1 MDLLTHSILQ
11 VCFLTPMLIGQAA
24 DTKETT
30 DDNADAEIK
39 KHLDAI
45 EAQASGDVL
54 IVECNGT
61 YGISTIQSAI
71 DAAEDGDTIVVL
83 PRNYL
88 GIKCDGNRYMERIDF
103 KGKAVTVR
111 GLIPGDRELV
121 RRTTIDG
128 AQEGTVVTMEHGEP
142 RGAVLD
148 GFSITGGKAA
158 SNGGGISINYGCPII
173 RNCVIIG
180 NEAGYQGG
188 GIHCG
193 MYTRAVIRN
202 CRIKHNKAAHGGGI
216 AIQGALPTISNC
228 VIAQNVAASGGGL
241 SLSLRNKQTLTIR
254 QCTIAGNVA
263 TSMGGGGIK
272 CHVDHKLNL
281 ERCILW
287 DNKSC
292 KNDQVFFW
300 DRGQIEVTDC
310 DVQGGRDT
318 IRFFLEESKSPLWGD
333 GNIDADPLFADVS
346 VCDYTLPPNSPCLKG
361 AVRSKQ
367 PIGYVFD
374 ASDKFLKDLDSSV
387 ECKPYFDS
395 DEHWRKWAEQKE
407 QDRKAMKKRLLAFR
421 FERTREEELK
431 HLKSSVLG
439 VELTYPA
446 NWQREDLIGFGN
458 GMHTEP
464 KTWEQRMRAPVTLV
478 NGRYDVP
485 WAEIVVTV
493 RQAFDGKLDD
503 FLKELEFE
511 EASWDLVEFAPG
523 LRGVRTIAQTE
534 SRRGKT
540 WQEIEYVVVHDRRAV
555 HIRCACP
562 LKAFPVLVGVF
573 DQIAQSLRIFTPM
586 DNWPRPGTT
595 KVFKA
600 AGYSFEYP
608 GEWVWA
614 HPKYDD
620 AVAESRNAQFM
631 TVEWMGLKPEDY
643 DPSQQDIPM
652 LTAMGSK
659 RMSLQQH
666 KDYLERLRAAPI
678 NTVETSEPF
687 VTAEGRQGLRTV
699 FGSGSR
705 FGIYY
710 AVEMPSGGLI
720 LLNFSCSNGLEK
732 WESTFER
739 IAESLVLTP
748 SSP

>member
-1 MDLLTHSILQ
+1 MDLLTYSILQ
-11 VCFLTPMLIGQAA
+11 VCFLTPVLFGQAA

-30 DDNADAEIK
+30 DDNPDAEIK
-39 KHLDAI
+39 KRLDAI

-54 IVECNGT
+54 VVECNGT
-61 YGISTIQSAI
+61 YGFSTIQSAI
-71 DAAEDGDTIVVL
+71 DAAENGDTIVAL

-88 GIKCDGNRYMERIDF
+88 GIKCDGNRYVERIDF

-128 AQEGTVVTMEHGEP
+128 AREGTVVTMEHGEP

-148 GFSITGGKAA
+148 GFSIIGGKATT
-158 SNGGGISINYGCPII
+158 NGGGISINYGCPII
-173 RNCVIIG
+173 RNCVIIA

-193 MYTRAVIRN
+193 MGTRAVIRN

-216 AIQGALPTISNC
+216 ASQGSMPTISNC
-228 VIAQNVAASGGGL
+228 VVAQNVAGSGGGL
-241 SLSLRNKQTLTIR
+241 SISLKTKQSLTIR

-272 CHVDHKLNL
+272 CHVDHKLDL

-300 DRGQIEVTDC
+300 DRGQIEISDC

-318 IRFFLEESKSPLWGD
+318 IRFFSREPKSPLWSD
-333 GNIDADPLFADVS
+333 SNIDVDPLFADPS
-346 VCDYTLPPNSPCLKG
+346 ICDYTLTPNSPCLKG
-361 AVRSKQ
+361 AFRSKQ

-374 ASDKFLKDLDSSV
+374 ASDDFLRELDPSV
-387 ECKPYFDS
+387 ECKPYFDP
-395 DEHWRKWAEQKE
+395 DEHMRKWADQKE
-407 QDRKAMKKRLLAFR
+407 QDRKAMMKRMLGFQFNRAR
-421 FERTREEELK
+421 DEELK

-446 NWQREDLIGFGN
+446 NWQHEMVGGFGDH
-458 GMHTEP
+458 MQTEP
-464 KTWEQRMRAPVTLV
+464 KTWEQRMRAPVGLV
-478 NGRYDVP
+478 GGRYDVP
-485 WAEIVVTV
+485 WAEIAVTV
-493 RQAFDGKLDD
+493 RQTFEGKLDD
-503 FLKELEFE
+503 FLKDLEFE
-511 EASWDLVEFAPG
+511 EASRDVVEFSPG
-523 LRGVRTIAQTE
+523 LSGVRLIASTD
-534 SRRGKT
+534 SRRGIP
-540 WQEIEYVVVHDRRAV
+540 WHGIEYVIVHDRRAV

-562 LKAFPVLVGVF
+562 PRAFPVLVGVF
-573 DQIAQSLRIFTPM
+573 DQIAESLRIFTPM

-595 KVFKA
+595 KVFKGT
-600 AGYSFEYP
+600 GYSFEYP

-620 AVAESRNAQFM
+620 AATESGTAQFM
-631 TVEWMGLKPEDY
+631 PVEWMGPKPEDY

-652 LTAMGSK
+652 LAAMGST
-659 RMSLQQH
+659 RMSLQKH
-666 KDYLERLRAAPI
+666 KDYLERLRSTPV
-678 NTVETSEPF
+678 NTVEASQPF
-687 VTAEGRQGLRTV
+687 ITAEGREGVRTV
-699 FGSGSR
+699 FESGSR

-710 AVEMPSGGLI
+710 AVEMPSGGLVT
-720 LLNFSCSNGLEK
+720 LNFSCSHGLDK
-732 WESTFER
+732 WEATFER
-739 IAESLVLTP
+739 IAESLVLTA

>member
-1 MDLLTHSILQ
+1 MDPLTYSIVQ
-11 VCFLTPMLIGQAA
+11 VCFLTPILLGQAA
-24 DTKETT
+24 DTKET
-30 DDNADAEIK
+30 ADAASEIK
-39 KHLDAI
+39 NHLDAI

-54 IVECNGT
+54 VVECNGA
-61 YGISTIQSAI
+61 YGFSTIQSAM
-71 DAAEDGDTIVVL
+71 DAADDGDTVVVL

-88 GIKCDGNRYMERIDF
+88 GIKCDGNRYEERIDY
-103 KGKAVTVR
+103 KGKGVTVR

-128 AQEGTVVTMEHGEP
+128 PGEGTVVTMERGEP
-142 RGAVLD
+142 REAVLD
-148 GFSITGGKAA
+148 GFSIIGGKAA

-173 RNCVIIG
+173 RNCVIIA

-188 GIHCG
+188 GIHCSRD
-193 MYTRAVIRN
+193 TRAVIRN
-202 CRIKHNKAAHGGGI
+202 CRIKHNKAGHGGGI

-228 VIAQNVAASGGGL
+228 VIAQNVAGSGGGL
-241 SLSLRNKQTLTIR
+241 SLSLKQKQTLTIR

-263 TSMGGGGIK
+263 TAMGGGAIK

-300 DRGQIEVTDC
+300 DRGQIEVSDC
-310 DVQGGRDT
+310 DVQGGSDT
-318 IRFFLEESKSPLWGD
+318 IRFFSREPKSPVWGD
-333 GNIDADPLFADVS
+333 GNIDADPLFADAKI
-346 VCDYTLPPNSPCLKG
+346 CDYTLTPNSPCLKG
-361 AVRSKQ
+361 TAHSKQ
-367 PIGYVFD
+367 PIGFVFD
-374 ASDKFLKDLDSSV
+374 AGDDFLRDLDPSV
-387 ECKPYFDS
+387 ECKPYFDAE
-395 DEHWRKWAEQKE
+395 EHRRKWAEQKQ
-407 QDRKAMKKRLLAFR
+407 QDRKAMMRRMRAFQFNR
-421 FERTREEELK
+421 AHDEELK

-446 NWQREDLIGFGN
+446 NWQRPGGMGGFGD

-464 KTWEQRMRAPVTLV
+464 KTWEQRMRAPVSLV
-478 NGRYDVP
+478 SGRYDVP
-485 WAEIVVTV
+485 WAEIAVTV

-503 FLKELEFE
+503 FLKILEFE
-511 EASWDLVEFAPG
+511 EASWELVEFAPG
-523 LRGVRTIAQTE
+523 LRGVRTTALTE
-534 SRRGKT
+534 SRRGKP
-540 WQEIEYVVVHDRRAV
+540 WQEIEYVIVHKRRAV

-562 LKAFPVLVGVF
+562 LKTFPILVDVF
-573 DQIAQSLRIFTPM
+573 DQIAQSLRIFKPM

-595 KVFKA
+595 KVFKS

-620 AVAESRNAQFM
+620 AATSSGTAQFM
-631 TVEWMGLKPEDY
+631 PVEWMGPKPEDY
-643 DPSQQDIPM
+643 DPSQQDIPV
-652 LTAMGSK
+652 LSAMGSK

-666 KDYLERLRAAPI
+666 QDFLERLRAAPI
-678 NTVETSEPF
+678 NTVEASESF
-687 VTAEGRQGLRTV
+687 VTAEGREGLRTV
-699 FGSGSR
+699 FESGSR

-710 AVEMPSGGLI
+710 AVEMPSGGLVM
-720 LLNFSCSNGLEK
+720 LNFCCSNELLK
-732 WESTFER
+732 WEPIFER